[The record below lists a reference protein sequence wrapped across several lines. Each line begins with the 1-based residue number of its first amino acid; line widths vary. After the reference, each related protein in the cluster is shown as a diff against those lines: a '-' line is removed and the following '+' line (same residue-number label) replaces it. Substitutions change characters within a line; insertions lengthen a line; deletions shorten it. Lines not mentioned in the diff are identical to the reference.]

1 MSSEV
6 SMEMHVMRLEDQLNR
21 MNLVM
26 AGQSRK
32 IEELSGGMTSLRKR
46 LKALEEG
53 SRERFEMDSGGPS
66 EIPPDG
72 VNR

>member
-1 MSSEV
+1 
-6 SMEMHVMRLEDQLNR
+6 MRLEDQLNR
-21 MNLVM
+21 MNLVI
-26 AGQSRK
+26 AGQRQ
-32 IEELSGGMTSLRKR
+32 IIDDLSEGMTSLRKR

-53 SRERFEMDSGGPS
+53 SRERFELDSGGPS